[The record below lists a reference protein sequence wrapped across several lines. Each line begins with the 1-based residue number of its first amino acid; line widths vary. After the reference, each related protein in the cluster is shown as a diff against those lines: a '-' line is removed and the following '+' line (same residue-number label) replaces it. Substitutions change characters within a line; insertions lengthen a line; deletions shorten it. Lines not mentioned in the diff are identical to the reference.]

1 MPVLEHG
8 AASGTT
14 PTRENQILAL
24 IPRWRWVYF
33 ALIGVLI
40 LLAFNGQWRIGR
52 DSAAYRGLGHQ
63 LATTGHYIFRDKHHL
78 STYSDQQDTR
88 YPGMPLVL
96 AGVEKV
102 FGQRDWPAVLVVT
115 LCAIATLLVT
125 YRLMKPAVPFWLA
138 IAVTFG
144 MGLNGRF
151 LEHANEILSDIPFL
165 LGVVLTLLGF
175 DQLEKARQPRARA
188 MSLLLLI
195 VGLLL
200 AAAMRPTF
208 WVLAIA
214 LAGTCLWGIFKPTHA
229 GQKPED
235 ARPRRLVCLMTL
247 GVLAIAAVTFM
258 LVLDLRGRGGVGY
271 EGKMLGRFGDFQNK
285 VLDQLPDNA
294 YAVFEQTLPESFFGT
309 QLGPGFIPLGGKYW
323 IGFSTI
329 YSLVVII
336 SGVLLVRRNVL
347 WGVFVLL
354 TVLTMAVIGSVPRYF
369 IMILPLLLAGWGLH
383 VAWASE
389 RFNKIFGMKEVIT
402 FVGLGMVVAPNLIS
416 SANLIREQRGLSRP
430 RDGLKHVG
438 FLKAYHVGKWDGV
451 EKVAAMIHDH
461 VAPEQ
466 QVFGPEAT
474 VLTFMSDRKVFGLG
488 MFLPRKDRGGK
499 WDAIL
504 RKNKNDFQYAV
515 FPDTTDKLYEDKDV
529 VTGKLIHLGILKP
542 TRTIAKAAG
551 YKLCEFEI
559 VTPAKKQHHKRNLAA
574 ATQPKTK
581 TTHHPPRARRRRPA
595 TGAVPQAATV
605 PSGKKA
611 RRAATLPAK

>member
-14 PTRENQILAL
+14 PTGENQILAL
-24 IPRWRWVYF
+24 IPRWRWIYF
-33 ALIGVLI
+33 ALIGLLM

-63 LATTGHYIFRDKHHL
+63 LATTGHYIFRDKHSL
-78 STYSDQQDTR
+78 SSYSDQQDTR

-102 FGQRDWPAVLVVT
+102 FGTRDWPAVLVVT

-138 IAVTFG
+138 IAVVFG

-151 LEHANEILSDIPFL
+151 LEHANEILSDMPFL
-165 LGVVLTLLGF
+165 LGVMLTLLGF
-175 DQLEKARQPRARA
+175 DQLEKAREARARA
-188 MSLLLLI
+188 ISLLLLI

-214 LAGTCLWGIFKPTHA
+214 LAGTCVWGLFKPTHA

-235 ARPRRLVCLMTL
+235 ARPRRLACLMTL
-247 GVLAIAAVTFM
+247 GVLAFAAITFM
-258 LVLDLRGRGGVGY
+258 LVLDLRGRSGVGY
-271 EGKMLGRFGDFQNK
+271 EGKMLSRFGDFQNK
-285 VLDQLPDNA
+285 VLDQLPENA

-309 QLGPGFIPLGGKYW
+309 QLGPGFIPMGGKYW

-329 YSLVVII
+329 YSLVVIV

-354 TVLTMAVIGSVPRYF
+354 TVVTMAVIGSVPRYF
-369 IMILPLLLAGWGLH
+369 IMVLPLLLAGWGLH

-499 WDAIL
+499 WDTIL
-504 RKNKNDFQYAV
+504 RRNKNDFKYAV

-542 TRTIAKAAG
+542 TQIIARAAG

-559 VTPAKKQHHKRNLAA
+559 VTPQKKHHTRNLAA
-574 ATQPKTK
+574 ATQPKARAN
-581 TTHHPPRARRRRPA
+581 HHPPRARRRRPA
-595 TGAVPQAATV
+595 TGVTPQTATA
-605 PSGKKA
+605 PSGKKIH
-611 RRAATLPAK
+611 RPATTPDK